1 MSEKGNKY
9 VATLDIGTST
19 VRCIIINE
27 SGDHVGSSTKPV
39 TLLYPQPGYVEIEPE
54 YLWKTVLEV
63 IRSAIKDASLEASD
77 ITCLGISTQRCTFI
91 TWDKNTGKHYHNFIT
106 WKDLRA
112 DSLVRQHNSSY
123 MMWGLRFSA
132 KCLYTVTRQKRYL
145 AASDL
150 KAMNVQIVC
159 RLEWVLQWVPEV
171 RRAAQLGT
179 AVYGMLDSWL
189 LYRLTGGKLHMTDV
203 SCASASGLFDPFA
216 LQYVDLLLRM
226 YHIPAS
232 MLPRVCDSAGD
243 HFGLT
248 AAHLLGHPVP
258 IRCSVADQSASLFGS
273 CCFSEGDTKVTL
285 GTGTFLNVNTGRQ
298 PHASISGLYPLVGW
312 RVADELVY
320 MAEGSSSD
328 TATLMQ
334 WLQDMGLASNPT
346 ETSKI
351 AASVSDTD
359 GVLFI
364 PSFSGIQA
372 PVNDSRAAAGFIGLK
387 PTTRP
392 AHLVRAVLESV
403 ALRIA
408 QVYQLLRQET
418 NYPCSLVR
426 VDGGVSSND
435 LIMQMTADLTES
447 KIERAESVEM
457 SAVGAA
463 YLAGISAGIW
473 KDKQEVVKL
482 RKVEVC
488 FTPKE
493 KNEMTEEKVK
503 EWARALE
510 RFLHWYS

>member
-1 MSEKGNKY
+1 
-9 VATLDIGTST
+9 
-19 VRCIIINE
+19 
-27 SGDHVGSSTKPV
+27 
-39 TLLYPQPGYVEIEPE
+39 
-54 YLWKTVLEV
+54 
-63 IRSAIKDASLEASD
+63 
-77 ITCLGISTQRCTFI
+77 
-91 TWDKNTGKHYHNFIT
+91 
-106 WKDLRA
+106 
-112 DSLVRQHNSSY
+112 
-123 MMWGLRFSA
+123 MMWGLRFGA
-132 KCLYTVTRQKRYL
+132 KCLYTVTRQKRFL

-159 RLEWVLQWVPEV
+159 RLEWVLQHVPEV
-171 RRAAQLGT
+171 RWAAQNGM

-189 LYRLTGGKLHMTDV
+189 LYRLTGGKLHVTDA
-203 SCASASGLFDPFA
+203 SCASASGLFDPFT

-232 MLPRVCDSAGD
+232 MLPHVCDSGGD

-248 AAHLLGHPVP
+248 APHLFGHPVP
-258 IRCSVADQSASLFGS
+258 IRCSIADQSASLFGS

-328 TATLMQ
+328 TATLIN
-334 WLQDMGLASNPT
+334 WLQDMGLASSPD

-351 AASVSDTD
+351 AASVSHTD
-359 GVLFI
+359 GVMFI

-392 AHLVRAVLESV
+392 AHLVRAVLESI
-403 ALRIA
+403 AFRIA
-408 QVYQLLRQET
+408 QVYQLLKQEI

-435 LIMQMTADLTES
+435 LILQMTADLTGS
-447 KIERAESVEM
+447 QIERADSVEM

-463 YLAGISAGIW
+463 YLAGISAGVW
-473 KDKQEVVKL
+473 KDKEEVMKL
-482 RKVEVC
+482 RKVDVS
-488 FTPKE
+488 FMPKD
-493 KNEMTEEKVK
+493 KNEKAEEKLN
-503 EWARALE
+503 EWTRALD